1 MLLDRLDAAGTP
13 ADTMFELEW
22 AYFPLLEHSRR
33 PRAIHARLAAEPG
46 LFVEAVCAIFRGKYQ
61 PTQETEEVDTA
72 TSWRAGNCYSLLR
85 GWRRLPGT
93 ADDGTID
100 AATLRAWVA
109 EARRLLAEQ
118 DRAEGGDVC
127 LGELLSG
134 SPLGADGAWLA
145 EPVRAIVQDLESKDL
160 ESGLITGKFNSR
172 GVTTRGA
179 FDGGKQEVMLAVQF
193 RVWAEQVEDRWP
205 RTGRMLRDLADG
217 YARDARREDAL
228 AERHA
233 DDG

>member
-1 MLLDRLDAAGTP
+1 MVGV
-13 ADTMFELEW
+13 ELEW
-22 AYFPLLEHSRR
+22 AYFPLLEHSRQ
-33 PRAIHARLAAEPG
+33 PRAIHARLAADPG
-46 LFVEAVCAIFRGKYQ
+46 LFVEAGMCSLPRHVPSPLSRPRRLMPPRRDG
-61 PTQETEEVDTA
+61 
-72 TSWRAGNCYSLLR
+72 RALCYSLLR

-118 DRAEGGDVC
+118 DRAEVGDVC

-134 SPLGADGAWLA
+134 SPLGADGAWPA